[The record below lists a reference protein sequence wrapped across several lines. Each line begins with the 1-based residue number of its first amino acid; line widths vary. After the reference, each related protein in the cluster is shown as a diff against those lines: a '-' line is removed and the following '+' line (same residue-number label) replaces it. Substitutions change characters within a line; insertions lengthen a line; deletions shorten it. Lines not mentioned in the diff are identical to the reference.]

1 VTGPSDAR
9 SLRGTLKRWVRSE
22 TAVVTL
28 TAVMVGALT
37 GGAVIVFVGLI
48 RFIEAQFLGAWA
60 PVRPWAPLIPAGG
73 GLAAGLLIYYIAPEM
88 RGGSIPSVLSAIA
101 LQGSR
106 LRARLIWAKPLATA
120 ICIGTGGSAGRV
132 GPIVQIGAALGSQVG
147 QRFHMTDERIRN
159 LVACGAAAGIAST
172 FNAPIAGVIFA
183 LEVIL
188 GEFTESYFATIVIS
202 AVTSSIITQAA
213 LGADAAFTVPA
224 YILAQPLEILF
235 YVPLGG
241 LAALVALLF
250 TTTHYGTVDLTAKLR
265 RVPLPLRPA
274 LGGLLLGLL
283 ALGLPQVLG
292 GGFRYIDMALH
303 GLLSLPLMA
312 LLVFGKL
319 LATNLT
325 VSTGSSGGI
334 FAPMLFMGAMLGG
347 AYGEA
352 LEVLLPGMSLAPSG
366 AYALVGMAAVFSAAA
381 HAPMTSLLIVFEMS
395 GSYSLILPLMLATGL
410 STVMALALQSE
421 SIYTLAL
428 VRRGI
433 HVWRGEEM
441 DVLQHV
447 TVEEVMAVES
457 TTVED
462 RMRLDEL
469 EQLIRQTRDRSF
481 PVLDN
486 EGRLIGFI
494 TLEALAEAK
503 LRWEEWEQHTVDEI
517 YSRELITA
525 YPDESVSVALQ
536 RMGVYDL
543 SQLPVVDRESLER
556 FVGLIRQSDIG
567 AAYQQALRYRSQG
580 LKSERRRRL
589 EVQAPDQV
597 IDVVVPARSPI
608 VGRSI
613 RSVAWPEGCL
623 IVAVHRDGDV
633 ILGQGGV
640 VIRPDDRL
648 TVYAR
653 AESAA
658 ALRALVAGEE
668 A

>member
-1 VTGPSDAR
+1 VTGPSDSR
-9 SLRGTLKRWVRSE
+9 SLRGTLKRWVRSD

-28 TAVMVGALT
+28 TAVLVGVLT
-37 GGAVIVFVGLI
+37 GGAVIGFVALI
-48 RFIEAQFLGAWA
+48 RLIEAQFIGAWT
-60 PVRPWAPLIPAGG
+60 PVRPWAPLIPAAG
-73 GLAAGLLIYYIAPEM
+73 GLAAGLLITFIAPEM
-88 RGGSIPSVLSAIA
+88 RRGGIPTVLSAIA

-132 GPIVQIGAALGSQVG
+132 GPIVQIGSALGSQVG

-202 AVTSSIITQAA
+202 AVTSSIITQAV
-213 LGADAAFTVPA
+213 LGADAAFAVPA
-224 YILAQPLEILF
+224 YVLAQPLEILF

-241 LAALVALLF
+241 LAALVAWLF
-250 TTTHYGTVDLTAKLR
+250 ITTYYGTVDLTAKLR

-303 GLLSLPLMA
+303 GQLSLPLMA

-325 VSTGSSGGI
+325 VGTGSSGGI

-352 LEVLLPGMSLAPSG
+352 LQLLLPGVSLAPSG

-381 HAPMTSLLIVFEMS
+381 HAPMTSLLIIFEMS

-410 STVMALALQSE
+410 STVMALALQPE
-421 SIYTLAL
+421 SVYTLAL

-447 TVEEVMAVES
+447 TVAEVMAVEPA
-457 TTVED
+457 TVQEAT
-462 RMRLDEL
+462 RLGEL
-469 EQLIRQTRDRSF
+469 ERLSHQTRERSF
-481 PVLDN
+481 PVLD
-486 EGRLIGFI
+486 EAGRLIGFV
-494 TLEALAEAK
+494 TLEDLVDAK
-503 LRWEEWEQHTVDEI
+503 ARWEAWAQQTVGDI

-536 RMGVYDL
+536 RMGVYHL
-543 SQLPVVDRESLER
+543 SQLPVVDRESLEH
-556 FVGLIRQSDIG
+556 FLGLIRQSDIG

-580 LKSERRRRL
+580 LSSERRRKL

-597 IDVVVPARSPI
+597 MDLVIPERSPI
-608 VGRSI
+608 AGRSI
-613 RSVAWPEGCL
+613 RSVAWPAGCL
-623 IVAVHRDGDV
+623 IVAVHRGGDV

-640 VIRPDDRL
+640 VLRPGDRL

-653 AESAA
+653 ADSAA
-658 ALRALVAGEE
+658 ALRALVAGDEP
-668 A
+668 